1 MADIDDRLDF
11 ESNANIKERIGDENI
26 IFSDTVTKIA
36 TDKLFGKSQERKMLI
51 TNQAIYNIKGDN
63 EIKRRIRIEDIRGI
77 TVSRASDQFIVHC
90 NQHEYDYLYVSKS
103 RKKIIKVLQN
113 LYEAVSGKDL
123 LFCQKDDKDIS
134 KYVTGKKERRK
145 SVNLFKIG
153 ESELSSI
160 KDYIENDDSNA
171 QEEEPEPAPKKAPK
185 PAKVSQADTSV
196 KVVSSKGK
204 GVPPPPPPPPPPP
217 QMKTVASS
225 SKPASKPVDLAA
237 ELEAKKNNLQHVEVK
252 DYVSPALQNPEES
265 AAAQTGNSMMAA
277 IIAKRNQMKKV
288 GGGGAAPTGGPKPSK
303 PPGMS
308 GPKPTSSQAP
318 KPMGGAP
325 KPVTSTG
332 STGAPSNS
340 FKPPTSSPAFKPP
353 TSSAVH
359 KPPTSTS
366 SAASKPPAKM
376 GGGGNNAFAA
386 KMAALQARMGGG
398 GGGGGGYSSS
408 SAASSAPKSNEPSKP
423 IVELC
428 QGNTKRMDINKVIG
442 NLEKE
447 NKKKASKTSSKP
459 VEVKVV
465 ASKGKGIP
473 PPPPP
478 PPPPP
483 KI

>member
-11 ESNANIKERIGDENI
+11 ESNANIKERLGDENI
-26 IFSDTVTKIA
+26 VFSDTVTKIA
-36 TDKLFGKSQERKMLI
+36 TDRLFGKSQERKMLI
-51 TNQAIYNIKGDN
+51 TNQAIYNIKGDS

-77 TVSRASDQFIVHC
+77 TISKTSDQFIVHC

-153 ESELSSI
+153 EAELSSI
-160 KDYIENDDSNA
+160 KDYIDNDDSNA

-185 PAKVSQADTSV
+185 PPKVSQTDTSP

-225 SKPASKPVDLAA
+225 SKPAPSKPVDLAA

-252 DYVSPALQNPEES
+252 DYVSPALQSPEEN

-288 GGGGAAPTGGPKPSK
+288 GGAAPSTGGPKPSK
-303 PPGMS
+303 PPGMF
-308 GPKPTSSQAP
+308 GPKPTTSQAP

-332 STGAPSNS
+332 STSTPSNS
-340 FKPPTSSPAFKPP
+340 FKPPTSTPAIKPP

-376 GGGGNNAFAA
+376 GGGGNSAFAA

-398 GGGGGGYSSS
+398 GGGGGYSSAS
-408 SAASSAPKSNEPSKP
+408 ASSAPKSNEPSKP

-447 NKKKASKTSSKP
+447 NKKKASKASSKP

>member
-11 ESNANIKERIGDENI
+11 ESNANIKERLGDENI
-26 IFSDTVTKIA
+26 VFSDTVTKIA
-36 TDKLFGKSQERKMLI
+36 TDRLFGKSQERKMLI

-77 TVSRASDQFIVHC
+77 TISKTSDQFIVHC

-153 ESELSSI
+153 EAELSSI
-160 KDYIENDDSNA
+160 KDYIDNDDSNA

-185 PAKVSQADTSV
+185 PPKVSQTDSAP

-225 SKPASKPVDLAA
+225 SKPAPSKPVDLAA

-252 DYVSPALQNPEES
+252 DYVSPALQSPEEN

-288 GGGGAAPTGGPKPSK
+288 GGAAPSTGGPKPSK

-308 GPKPTSSQAP
+308 GPKPTTSQAP

-325 KPVTSTG
+325 KPVTSTA
-332 STGAPSNS
+332 STSTPSNS
-340 FKPPTSSPAFKPP
+340 FKPPTSTPAIKPP

-376 GGGGNNAFAA
+376 GGGGNSAFAA

-398 GGGGGGYSSS
+398 GGGGGYSSAS
-408 SAASSAPKSNEPSKP
+408 ASSAPKSNEPSKP

-447 NKKKASKTSSKP
+447 NKKKASKASSKP

>member
-11 ESNANIKERIGDENI
+11 ESNANIKERLGDENI
-26 IFSDTVTKIA
+26 VFSDTVTKIA

-51 TNQAIYNIKGDN
+51 TNQAIYNIKGDS

-77 TVSRASDQFIVHC
+77 TISKTSDQFIVHC

-153 ESELSSI
+153 EAELSSI
-160 KDYIENDDSNA
+160 KDYIDNDDSNA

-185 PAKVSQADTSV
+185 PPKVSQTDSAP

-225 SKPASKPVDLAA
+225 SKPAPSKPVDLAA

-252 DYVSPALQNPEES
+252 DYVSPALQSPEEN

-288 GGGGAAPTGGPKPSK
+288 GGAAPSTGGPKPSK
-303 PPGMS
+303 PPGMF
-308 GPKPTSSQAP
+308 GPKPTTSQAP

-332 STGAPSNS
+332 STSTPSNS
-340 FKPPTSSPAFKPP
+340 FKPPTSTPAIKPP

-376 GGGGNNAFAA
+376 GGGGNSAFAA

-398 GGGGGGYSSS
+398 GGGGGYSSAS
-408 SAASSAPKSNEPSKP
+408 ASSAPKSNEPSKP

-447 NKKKASKTSSKP
+447 NKKKASKASSKP